1 MLVELI
7 ITLSIIVAALGI
19 SYPSVVAI
27 MGSVDEQV
35 SLTKIV
41 QKHNKNMLSAVKAD
55 RPIEVDGVMYYPN
68 LHIQPTTLVTNKHVI
83 KFGKYNTLRIER
95 KK

>member
-1 MLVELI
+1 MLIEI
-7 ITLSIIVAALGI
+7 ILTLSIIVAALGI

-35 SLTKIV
+35 AVTKIV
-41 QKHNKNMLSAVKAD
+41 QQHNKALSQANKLNRTIV
-55 RPIEVDGVMYYPN
+55 VNGVMYYPN
-68 LHIQPTTLVTNKHVI
+68 NSIRPTTLVTNKHII